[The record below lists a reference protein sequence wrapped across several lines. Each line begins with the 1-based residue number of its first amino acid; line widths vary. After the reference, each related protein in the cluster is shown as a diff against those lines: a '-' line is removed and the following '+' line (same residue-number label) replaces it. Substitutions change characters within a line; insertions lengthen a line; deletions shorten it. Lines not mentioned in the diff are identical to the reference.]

1 MKDILFFSHNQK
13 KIIEIKQIFKDSK
26 IKIYDLNSFKKI
38 KEPKET
44 GATFSSNAK
53 IKSKYGQQLF
63 DMPCFADDSGFCVE
77 ALKNKPGVKSKRFLE
92 KFSNNK
98 KAFEYII
105 SNVVKKRNNKA
116 FFVTAISL
124 TLKENHHIT
133 FLGKISGTVSL
144 EPKGM
149 NGFGYDPI
157 FIPENNIKTFAEMN
171 LEEKNVISHRKIAI
185 TKLKSFLFWY
195 NICFPVFNL
204 QNLEIS
210 FNSIIWKI
218 KITVQTRKS
227 NVSVLEGFI

>member
-1 MKDILFFSHNQK
+1 LKNILFFSHNQK
-13 KIIEIKQIFKDSK
+13 KIIEIRQIFKDSK
-26 IKIYDLNSFKKI
+26 IKIYDLNSSKKTR
-38 KEPKET
+38 EPKET

-77 ALKNKPGVKSKRFLE
+77 ALKNNPGVKSKRFLE

-133 FLGKISGTVSL
+133 FLGKINGTVSL
-144 EPKGM
+144 KPKGM

-157 FIPENNIKTFAEMN
+157 FIPENNIKTFAEMS

-185 TKLKSFLFWY
+185 TKLKSFLF
-195 NICFPVFNL
+195 
-204 QNLEIS
+204 
-210 FNSIIWKI
+210 
-218 KITVQTRKS
+218 
-227 NVSVLEGFI
+227 

>member
-1 MKDILFFSHNQK
+1 LKDILFFSHNQK
-13 KIIEIKQIFKDSK
+13 KIVEVKQIFKNSK
-26 IKIYDLNSFKKI
+26 IKVYDLNSFKKI

-44 GATFSSNAK
+44 GTTFSSNAK

-77 ALKNKPGVKSKRFLE
+77 ALKNNPGVKSKRFLE

-144 EPKGM
+144 KPKGM

-185 TKLKSFLFWY
+185 TKLKSFLF
-195 NICFPVFNL
+195 
-204 QNLEIS
+204 
-210 FNSIIWKI
+210 
-218 KITVQTRKS
+218 
-227 NVSVLEGFI
+227 

>member
-13 KIIEIKQIFKDSK
+13 KIVEVKQIFKNSK
-26 IKIYDLNSFKKI
+26 IKVYDLNSFKKI

-44 GATFSSNAK
+44 GTTFSSNAK

-77 ALKNKPGVKSKRFLE
+77 ALKNNPGVKSKRFLE

-144 EPKGM
+144 KPKGM

-185 TKLKSFLFWY
+185 TKLKSFLF
-195 NICFPVFNL
+195 
-204 QNLEIS
+204 
-210 FNSIIWKI
+210 
-218 KITVQTRKS
+218 
-227 NVSVLEGFI
+227 

>member
-1 MKDILFFSHNQK
+1 MKNILFFSHNQK
-13 KIIEIKQIFKDSK
+13 KIIEVKQTFKNSK
-26 IKIYDLNSFKKI
+26 IEVDNLNSFKRI
-38 KEPKET
+38 REPTES
-44 GATFSSNAK
+44 GDSFASNAK
-53 IKSKYGQQLF
+53 IKSKYGQELF
-63 DMPCFADDSGFCVE
+63 NIPCFADDSGFCVE
-77 ALKNKPGVKSKRFLE
+77 ALKNNPGVKSKRFLE

-185 TKLKSFLFWY
+185 TKLKSFLF
-195 NICFPVFNL
+195 
-204 QNLEIS
+204 
-210 FNSIIWKI
+210 
-218 KITVQTRKS
+218 
-227 NVSVLEGFI
+227 

>member
-77 ALKNKPGVKSKRFLE
+77 ALKNNPGVKSKRFLE

-105 SNVVKKRNNKA
+105 SNVVKKKNNKA

-124 TLKENHHIT
+124 TLKENNHII

-144 EPKGM
+144 EPKGT

-157 FIPENNIKTFAEMN
+157 FIPENNIKTFAEMS

-185 TKLKSFLFWY
+185 TKLESFLF
-195 NICFPVFNL
+195 
-204 QNLEIS
+204 
-210 FNSIIWKI
+210 
-218 KITVQTRKS
+218 
-227 NVSVLEGFI
+227 

>member
-13 KIIEIKQIFKDSK
+13 KIIEIKQIFKGSK

-77 ALKNKPGVKSKRFLE
+77 ALKNNPGVKSKRFLE

-124 TLKENHHIT
+124 TLKKNHHIT

-144 EPKGM
+144 EPKGT

-185 TKLKSFLFWY
+185 TKLKSFLF
-195 NICFPVFNL
+195 
-204 QNLEIS
+204 
-210 FNSIIWKI
+210 
-218 KITVQTRKS
+218 
-227 NVSVLEGFI
+227 

>member
-1 MKDILFFSHNQK
+1 LKDILFFTHNQK
-13 KIIEIKQIFKDSK
+13 KIIEVKQIFKDSK
-26 IKIYDLNSFKKI
+26 IKVYDLNSFEKI

-44 GATFSSNAK
+44 GDTFASNAK

-77 ALKNKPGVKSKRFLE
+77 ALKNNPGVKSKRFLE

-105 SNVVKKRNNKA
+105 SNVVKKRNNNA
-116 FFVTAISL
+116 SFVTAISL

-144 EPKGM
+144 EPKGT

-157 FIPENNIKTFAEMN
+157 FIPENNIKTFAEMS
-171 LEEKNVISHRKIAI
+171 LEEKNFISHRKIAI
-185 TKLKSFLFWY
+185 TKLKSFLF
-195 NICFPVFNL
+195 
-204 QNLEIS
+204 
-210 FNSIIWKI
+210 
-218 KITVQTRKS
+218 
-227 NVSVLEGFI
+227 

>member
-77 ALKNKPGVKSKRFLE
+77 ALKNNPGVKSKRFLE

-144 EPKGM
+144 KPKGT

-185 TKLKSFLFWY
+185 TKLKSFLF
-195 NICFPVFNL
+195 
-204 QNLEIS
+204 
-210 FNSIIWKI
+210 
-218 KITVQTRKS
+218 
-227 NVSVLEGFI
+227 

>member
-1 MKDILFFSHNQK
+1 MKNILFFSHNQK
-13 KIIEIKQIFKDSK
+13 KIIEVKQIFKNSK
-26 IKIYDLNSFKKI
+26 TKVYDLNSFEKI

-44 GATFSSNAK
+44 GVTFASNAK
-53 IKSKYGQQLF
+53 IKSKYGQELLN
-63 DMPCFADDSGFCVE
+63 MPCFADDSGFCVE
-77 ALKNKPGVKSKRFLE
+77 ALKNNPGVKSKRFLE

-105 SNVVKKRNNKA
+105 SNVVKKKNNKA

-133 FLGKISGTVSL
+133 FLGKIRGTVSL
-144 EPKGM
+144 KPKGI

-185 TKLKSFLFWY
+185 TKLKSFLF
-195 NICFPVFNL
+195 
-204 QNLEIS
+204 
-210 FNSIIWKI
+210 
-218 KITVQTRKS
+218 
-227 NVSVLEGFI
+227 

>member
-38 KEPKET
+38 KDPKET

-185 TKLKSFLFWY
+185 TKLKSFLF
-195 NICFPVFNL
+195 
-204 QNLEIS
+204 
-210 FNSIIWKI
+210 
-218 KITVQTRKS
+218 
-227 NVSVLEGFI
+227 